1 MEPNQFFY
9 KIRMLY
15 SKHQIILFIIPAL
28 IYYVIFRYK
37 PLYFVQIAF
46 RDFRITRPLEKSPWV
61 GFEHFVTLF
70 SSTDFQQ
77 ALVNTLIISF
87 YKILFGFPAP
97 IVLALM
103 LNALRNAMFKRIS
116 QSILYLPHFISW
128 SVLGG
133 IIYSL
138 LSVHD
143 GLVNEIVKWFGF
155 EPIYFVG
162 DKAYFRGI
170 LVASEIWK
178 TMGWGTILYL
188 AALTRI
194 DVSLYEAAR
203 VDGASRSQQLW
214 HITLPGISTTI
225 VVLFIINI
233 GHLLDVGFEQIMV
246 MSNPMVTSVADI
258 IDTYVFRVGLQ
269 EGKHSLATAAGLF
282 KTLVAAVLV
291 YSADRLAKVIGQ
303 RGII

>member
-1 MEPNQFFY
+1 MKLNKMD
-9 KIRMLY
+9 KIQGLY
-15 SKHQIILFIIPAL
+15 AKYQIFLFIIPAIL
-28 IYYVIFRYK
+28 YYFVFRYK
-37 PLYFVQIAF
+37 PLYFIQIAF
-46 RDFRITRPLEKSPWV
+46 RDYRITRPLEQSPWV
-61 GFEHFVTLF
+61 GFDHFMTLF
-70 SSTDFQQ
+70 HSTDFQQ
-77 ALVNTLIISF
+77 ALANTLIISF

-97 IVLALM
+97 IILALM
-103 LNALRNAMFKRIS
+103 LNGLRNAIFKRVS

-143 GLVNEIVKWFGF
+143 GLVNEIVKGFGH
-155 EPIYFVG
+155 EAIYFMG
-162 DKAYFRGI
+162 SKEYFRAI
-170 LVASEIWK
+170 LVASEVWK

-233 GHLLDVGFEQIMV
+233 GHLLDVGFEQILV

-282 KTLVAAVLV
+282 KTLVAAILV

>member
-1 MEPNQFFY
+1 MLQDKFY

-15 SKHQIILFIIPAL
+15 SKYQIFLFIIPAVL
-28 IYYVIFRYK
+28 YYIIFRYK
-37 PLYFVQIAF
+37 PLYFIQIAF
-46 RDFRITRPLEKSPWV
+46 RDFRITRPLEKSPWI
-61 GFEHFVTLF
+61 GFDHFITLF
-70 SSTDFQQ
+70 SSVDFQQ
-77 ALVNTLIISF
+77 ALINTLIISF
-87 YKILFGFPAP
+87 YKIVFGFPAP
-97 IVLALM
+97 IILALM
-103 LNALRNAMFKRIS
+103 LNELRNAIFKKIS

-143 GLVNEIVKWFGF
+143 GLVNEIVKWFGN
-155 EPIYFVG
+155 EPIYFMG
-162 DKAYFRGI
+162 SKEYFRGI
-170 LVASEIWK
+170 LVASEVWK

-188 AALTRI
+188 AALTQI
-194 DVSLYEAAR
+194 DVTLYEAAR
-203 VDGASRSQQLW
+203 VDGATRMQQLW

-225 VVLFIINI
+225 VVLFIIQV
-233 GHLLDVGFEQIMV
+233 GHLLDVGFEQILV
-246 MSNPMVTSVADI
+246 MSNPMVISVVDI

-282 KTLVAAVLV
+282 KTLVAAIMV
-291 YSADRLAKVIGQ
+291 YSADRLAKAVGQ

>member
-1 MEPNQFFY
+1 MEHNKFY
-9 KIRMLY
+9 KIQMFY
-15 SKHQIILFIIPAL
+15 SKYQIFLFIVPAL
-28 IYYVIFRYK
+28 IYYIIFRYK
-37 PLYFVQIAF
+37 PLYFIQIAF
-46 RDFRITRPLEKSPWV
+46 KDFRITRTLENSPWV
-61 GFEHFVTLF
+61 GFDHFVTLF
-70 SSTDFQQ
+70 HSTDFQQ
-77 ALVNTLIISF
+77 ALLNTLIISF

-97 IVLALM
+97 ILLALM
-103 LNALRNAMFKRIS
+103 LNGLKNAIFKRVS

-133 IIYSL
+133 IIYGL

-143 GLVNEIVKWFGF
+143 GLVNEIVKWFGH
-155 EPIYFVG
+155 EPIYFMG
-162 DKAYFRGI
+162 NKEYFRGI
-170 LVASEIWK
+170 LVASEVWK

-214 HITLPGISTTI
+214 HITLPGITTTI
-225 VVLFIINI
+225 VVLFIIQV
-233 GHLLDVGFEQIMV
+233 GHLLDVGFEQILV
-246 MSNPMVTSVADI
+246 MSNPMVINVADI

-282 KTLVAAVLV
+282 KTLVAAILV

>member
-1 MEPNQFFY
+1 MHPSKLDKLRHF
-9 KIRMLY
+9 Y
-15 SKHQIILFIIPAL
+15 SKHQIFLFIIPAL
-28 IYYVIFRYK
+28 LYYIIFRYK
-37 PLYFVQIAF
+37 PLYFIQIAF

-61 GFEHFVTLF
+61 GFDHFVTLF

-77 ALVNTLIISF
+77 ALLNTLIISF

-97 IVLALM
+97 IILALM
-103 LNALRNAMFKRIS
+103 LNELRNAIFKRIS

-143 GLVNEIVKWFGF
+143 GLINELVKWFGH
-155 EPIYFVG
+155 EPIYFMG
-162 DKAYFRGI
+162 SKEYFRAI
-170 LVASEIWK
+170 LVASEVWK

-194 DVSLYEAAR
+194 DATLYEAAH
-203 VDGASRSQQLW
+203 VDGATRLQQLW

-233 GHLLDVGFEQIMV
+233 GHLLDVGFEQILV
-246 MSNPMVTSVADI
+246 LSNPMVIDVADI

-282 KTLVAAVLV
+282 KTLVAAILV
-291 YSADRLAKVIGQ
+291 YTADRFSKAMGH
-303 RGII
+303 RGIM

>member
-1 MEPNQFFY
+1 MF
-9 KIRMLY
+9 Y
-15 SKHQIILFIIPAL
+15 SKYQIFLFIVPAL
-28 IYYVIFRYK
+28 IYYIIFRYK
-37 PLYFVQIAF
+37 PLYFIQIAF
-46 RDFRITRPLEKSPWV
+46 KDFRITRTLENSPWV
-61 GFEHFVTLF
+61 GFDHFVTLF
-70 SSTDFQQ
+70 HSTDFQQ
-77 ALVNTLIISF
+77 ALLNTLIISF

-97 IVLALM
+97 ILLALM
-103 LNALRNAMFKRIS
+103 LNGLKNAIFKRVS

-133 IIYSL
+133 IIYGL

-143 GLVNEIVKWFGF
+143 GLVNEIVKWFGH
-155 EPIYFVG
+155 EPIYFMG
-162 DKAYFRGI
+162 SKEYFRGI
-170 LVASEIWK
+170 LVASEVWK

-225 VVLFIINI
+225 VVLFIIQV
-233 GHLLDVGFEQIMV
+233 GHLLDVGFEQILV
-246 MSNPMVTSVADI
+246 MSNPMVINVADI

-282 KTLVAAVLV
+282 KTLVAAILV

>member
-1 MEPNQFFY
+1 MKLNKLY

-15 SKHQIILFIIPAL
+15 SKYQIFLFIIPAIL
-28 IYYVIFRYK
+28 YYIIFRYK

-46 RDFRITRPLEKSPWV
+46 RDFRITRPLEQSPWV
-61 GFEHFVTLF
+61 GFDHFITLF

-97 IVLALM
+97 ILLALM
-103 LNALRNAMFKRIS
+103 LNGLRNAIFKRVS

-133 IIYSL
+133 IIYGL

-143 GLVNEIVKWFGF
+143 GLVNEVVKWFGY
-155 EPIYFVG
+155 EAIYFMG
-162 DKAYFRGI
+162 SKEYFRGI
-170 LVASEIWK
+170 LVASEVWK

-214 HITLPGISTTI
+214 HITLPGIATTI

-233 GHLLDVGFEQIMV
+233 GHLLDVGFEQILV

-282 KTLVAAVLV
+282 KTLVAAILV